1 MRTFLEI
8 IVILLIC
15 VVMFYAGAYRGYIK
29 TNNAYQDEIDKAVKC
44 KAFTKDGRLYGIKD
58 ITPKQNHK
66 GDI

>member
-15 VVMFYAGAYRGYIK
+15 VVVFFIGAYRGYVK
-29 TNNAYQDEIDKAVKC
+29 TNDAYQEEIDKALNC
-44 KAFTKDGRLYGIKD
+44 NAFTKDGRLYAIKA
-58 ITPKQNHK
+58 ITPKQNQK